1 MRKNDAAV
9 RKEHEA
15 VRNDV
20 GYYDFTHQLLEVTGP
35 DALKFLSKIFVCALD
50 KAAVGE
56 SKSTTMLNE
65 DGIIIDDLI
74 ILHRTEGLYWLSTL
88 YINEMIEWFDKHK
101 DGEDVQYQ
109 DITSSHTMF
118 AVQGPKSKDLLN
130 SILKDSIDGMKF
142 FEFADNYI
150 DDIPVMIARLGF
162 TGELGYEVYC
172 DSNVKEAVEEKLVA
186 AGDKFGLMNITTD
199 VIITSLPR
207 EKGFVLMSDLAG
219 ANPLET
225 GAGWAVDW
233 SKDFVGK
240 EALEKVK
247 AEGAKRSLLG
257 FTVEDDAAEIE
268 SGSEVSVNGEVAG
281 KVTTF
286 TYGYTV
292 EKNIGFA
299 LVDNDKAKVG
309 DKAKIVSG
317 GNEYEAELTK
327 RIFYDENNSKVR
339 G

>member
-1 MRKNDAAV
+1 MRKNDVEV

-15 VRNDV
+15 VRNSV
-20 GYYDFTHQLLEVTGP
+20 GYYDFTHDLLEVSGP
-35 DALKFLSKIFVCALD
+35 DALKFLNKIFVCAVD
-50 KAAVGE
+50 QADIGE

-74 ILHRTEGLYWLSTL
+74 ILHIGKDLYWASTL
-88 YINEMIEWFDKHK
+88 YIDQMIEWFDKHK
-101 DGEDVQYQ
+101 DGEDVKYEN
-109 DITSSHTMF
+109 ITSSHTMF
-118 AVQGPKSKDLLN
+118 AVQGPKSKDFLN
-130 SILKDSIDGMKF
+130 SILKDDIDNMKF

-172 DSNVKEAVEEKLVA
+172 DSKDSKAVEDKLVA
-186 AGDKFGLMNITTD
+186 AGNPYDLMNITTD

-207 EKGFVLMSDLAG
+207 EKGFVLMSDLEG

-233 SKDFVGK
+233 SKDFIGK
-240 EALEKVK
+240 AALEKVK
-247 AEGAKRSLLG
+247 ESGAKRSLLG
-257 FTVEDDAAEIE
+257 FTVDDDAAEIE
-268 SGSEVSVNGEVAG
+268 PGSEVSVDGQVAG

-286 TYGYTV
+286 TYGFTV
-292 EKNIGFA
+292 EKNIGFV

-309 DKAKIVSG
+309 DSAKIVSG
-317 GNEYEAELTK
+317 DNEYEAVITK
-327 RIFYDENNSKVR
+327 RMFYDESNEKVR